1 MEAVR
6 NKAGRTTSA
15 DELAFDPNRLP
26 KICNIL
32 LKKLEAKKA
41 TYSQSRRYSVGAM
54 DFHAYL
60 FPRQQRA
67 KYFTTDA
74 VNSL

>member
-1 MEAVR
+1 VEAAR
-6 NKAGRTTSA
+6 NWAGRTEPA
-15 DELAFDPNRLP
+15 DGLAFDPNRLP
-26 KICNIL
+26 KICTIL
-32 LKKLEAKKA
+32 LKKLEDQNAM
-41 TYSQSRRYSVGAM
+41 YSLSRRYSVGAT

-60 FPRQQRA
+60 FPLQKRA